1 MGLRQ
6 VKDDF
11 CEFFIDRAG
20 ETKSDGAATGAL
32 AVSLE
37 GFREYYRDV
46 GVCEPYDTVFV
57 PMIEVGMPQKMRYMA
72 LFGRYKPGSVRQAA
86 AFGPVCWSSR
96 VFSQRWEIPLCRDTG
111 RWGRIVV

>member
-1 MGLRQ
+1 MWLSSSNNVVDRSTHQ

-20 ETKSDGAATGAL
+20 DRENASPPGPPPPLT
-32 AVSLE
+32 VSLE

-57 PMIEVGMPQKMRYMA
+57 AMIEVSRRRKGVEGGSLP
-72 LFGRYKPGSVRQAA
+72 LPLGFGRR
-86 AFGPVCWSSR
+86 
-96 VFSQRWEIPLCRDTG
+96 TG
-111 RWGRIVV
+111 KFIF